1 MGPDTIASARKWL
14 LRRPS
19 SDSGA
24 RLFCFPY
31 SGVGAS
37 VFARWPRRIDGA
49 EVCLV
54 QPPGREN
61 RLREEHFGTYG
72 EFADSFVDAVGS
84 ALDRPFALFGHCA
97 GALPVFEVARVLAA
111 RGLGMPD
118 RLFVSAQV
126 APHDCP
132 FDRFLELDDAELTAE
147 LTELIES
154 LGGIPNPAQLEL
166 TLSVLHEDLKAT
178 CAYGL
183 PSPVTLPTAITVL
196 NWTGDDELSA
206 GQLAGWRD
214 YSADVRFADLPGGH
228 YDFLSAPDSLLK
240 TIRQDWAGQFTP
252 RDVS

>member
-1 MGPDTIASARKWL
+1 MASDTIASVRKWL

-37 VFARWPRRIDGA
+37 VFAGWPRWIDGA

-61 RLREEHFGTYG
+61 RLREAHFGTY
-72 EFADSFVDAVGS
+72 EELADSFVDAVGF
-84 ALDRPFALFGHCA
+84 ALDRPFAFFGHCA
-97 GALPVFEVARVLAA
+97 GALPAFEVARVLAA
-111 RGLGMPD
+111 RGLRMPD
-118 RLFVSAQV
+118 RMFVSSQV

-132 FDRFLELDDAELTAE
+132 FDRFLELNDAELTAE

-154 LGGIPNPAQLEL
+154 LGGRPDPAQLEL
-166 TLSVLHEDLKAT
+166 TLSVLHQDLQAT
-178 CAYGL
+178 GAYSL
-183 PSPVTLPTAITVL
+183 PSAARLATAITVL
-196 NWTGDDELSA
+196 NWTGDDELSV
-206 GQLAGWRD
+206 GQMSGWRD

-228 YDFLSAPDSLLK
+228 YDFLSAPESLLMA
-240 TIRQDWAGQFTP
+240 IRQDWADQFAP
-252 RDVS
+252 SDAR